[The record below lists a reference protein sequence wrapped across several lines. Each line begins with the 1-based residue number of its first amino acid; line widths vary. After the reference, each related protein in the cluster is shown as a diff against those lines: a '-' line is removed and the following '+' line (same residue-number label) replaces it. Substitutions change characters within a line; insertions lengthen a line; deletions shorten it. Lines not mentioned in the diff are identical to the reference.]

1 MLVRR
6 IARPL
11 LSAFFIAGGVEA
23 LRDCARR
30 ADKAS
35 PLIDKS
41 VQMLPDAITEK
52 VPTDPGTLVKVNAA
66 IQIGG
71 GVLLASGKAPRLVSV
86 ALAGSLVPTTL
97 AGRDFWNETD
107 PAVRAR
113 QRAGFITNV
122 SVLGGLMLAAVDTEG
137 KPSLGWRG
145 RRAARKA
152 QASISAA
159 LPVLSTHGD
168 QAGDRVSHALSVA
181 SDRGSELAGA
191 AGEVAERA
199 LEQGG
204 EWVDTAAEQAQVLGR
219 RARSRAEAALE
230 KLRAQEVGPLRL
242 G

>member
-1 MLVRR
+1 MLIRK

-11 LSAFFIAGGVEA
+11 LSAFFIADGIGA
-23 LRDCARR
+23 LRERPRR
-30 ADKAS
+30 AAEAA

-41 VQMLPDAITEK
+41 VDVLPDAITEK
-52 VPTDPGTLVKVNAA
+52 VPTDPGTLVIVNAA
-66 IQIGG
+66 VQIGG
-71 GVLLASGKAPRLVSV
+71 GVLLASGKAPRIAAL
-86 ALAGSLVPTTL
+86 ALAGSLVPSTL
-97 AGRDFWNETD
+97 AGHDFWNETD
-107 PAVRAR
+107 PASRAR
-113 QRAGFITNV
+113 QRIGFAKNV
-122 SVLGGLMLAAVDTEG
+122 SLLGGLMIAAVDTEG
-137 KPSLGWRG
+137 RPSLGWRG